1 MNLILPNICSWIVPY
16 TIKRSSSWFPSAI
29 IVQVVLNTD
38 DNPLEH
44 ETEALRHPIIY
55 NTLFKNVLNF
65 MCYIIVFNAN
75 VYGHS
80 ELSLGMEVDP
90 GPR

>member
-1 MNLILPNICSWIVPY
+1 MKPKLYVTQIP
-16 TIKRSSSWFPSAI
+16 R
-29 IVQVVLNTD
+29 
-38 DNPLEH
+38 
-44 ETEALRHPIIY
+44 IIY